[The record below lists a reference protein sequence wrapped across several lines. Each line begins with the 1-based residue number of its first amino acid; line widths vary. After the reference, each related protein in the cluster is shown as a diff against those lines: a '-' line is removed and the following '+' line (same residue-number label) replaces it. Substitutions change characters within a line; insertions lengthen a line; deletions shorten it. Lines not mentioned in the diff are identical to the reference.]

1 MENYAMMRNKRA
13 FQNANPFPSTSS
25 IGGVGSLHESVAQ
38 PTLRY
43 FRPSASHCRTWNV
56 SHLSILDKDPLVL
69 QLRHIRAYKAM
80 VSASVLGHSDSTLD
94 VSDTHQTQGTRDL
107 RSLIYSKKHDYKDS
121 YQSSLDASG
130 IAPSHMHGI
139 QDDSVALADNERV

>member
-56 SHLSILDKDPLVL
+56 SYLSILDKDPLVL

-80 VSASVLGHSDSTLD
+80 VSLPYSVILPHFLMLLTHIKHKELGIST
-94 VSDTHQTQGTRDL
+94 
-107 RSLIYSKKHDYKDS
+107 
-121 YQSSLDASG
+121 
-130 IAPSHMHGI
+130 P
-139 QDDSVALADNERV
+139 